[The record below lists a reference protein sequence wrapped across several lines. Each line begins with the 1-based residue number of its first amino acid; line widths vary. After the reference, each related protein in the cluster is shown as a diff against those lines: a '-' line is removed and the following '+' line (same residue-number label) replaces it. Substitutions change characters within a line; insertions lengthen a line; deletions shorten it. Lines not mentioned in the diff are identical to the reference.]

1 MAVLAGLG
9 MEGIPTQ
16 TQLCV
21 LTDERFET
29 IRALAADA
37 KVTRDRLADEQRKE
51 LDRLREVE
59 RLATAER
66 EAREAGER
74 AEADRAEADR
84 SARETEER
92 EAKARPERE
101 KLAAW
106 GREVLIAIP
115 EVPEVKDPR
124 NVAILASAT
133 VGIQNALRAMR
144 DALGDVTAE

>member
-37 KVTRDRLADEQRKE
+37 KVTRDRLAAEQRAE

-59 RLATAER
+59 RVAK
-66 EAREAGER
+66 EAQDKKDADEK

-84 SARETEER
+84 IARETEER

-101 KLAAW
+101 KLSAW

-115 EVPEVKDPR
+115 AIPEVKDPR
-124 NVAILASAT
+124 NVAILSNAT
-133 VGIQNALRAMR
+133 VGIQSAIRAMR
-144 DALGDVTAE
+144 DALGDVTA